1 MSSVKDLQAQ
11 VEELK
16 KQLEVEK
23 QKKTTKISFK
33 VSPKGA
39 VSVYGLQRFPVTLYK
54 SQWRLLLEQHNGNNS
69 GGAKSTRGKGPC
81 VSNKL

>member
-1 MSSVKDLQAQ
+1 MSSMKDLQAQ

-23 QKKTTKISFK
+23 QKKTAKISFK

-54 SQWRLLLEQHNGNNS
+54 SQWRLLLEQHNEELLDFI
-69 GGAKSTRGKGPC
+69 ADHEDELVDKEKAE
-81 VSNKL
+81 